1 MLPPHHHLTYMAS
14 KRQIQISETLAHL
27 AADYFARESNR
38 LALITVTRADV
49 SPDLK
54 NVTIYFSVLPE
65 TYEEQVVHFARRSRT
80 DFRTYIKDKA
90 TMRVLPN
97 VDFVL
102 DLGEKN
108 RQRIDDLTR
117 TPAKRD

>member
-1 MLPPHHHLTYMAS
+1 MAS

-65 TYEEQVVHFARRSRT
+65 TYEEQVVHFTRRSRT

-117 TPAKRD
+117 TPPKLD

>member
-1 MLPPHHHLTYMAS
+1 MGS

-38 LALITVTRADV
+38 ESLITVTRADV

-54 NVTIYFSVLPE
+54 NVTIYFSVMPE
-65 TYEEQVVHFARRSRT
+65 KYEEPVLHFARRSRT
-80 DFRTYIKDKA
+80 DFRNFIKDKA
-90 TMRVLPN
+90 AMRFLPN
-97 VDFVL
+97 IDFVL

-117 TPAKRD
+117 N